1 MRIRIVEVGRV
12 CRRCL
17 AAVVAGQPP
26 SEVPAFISTWQRD
39 YDYLY
44 VVGRHVANPL
54 PDLLEELDRSARFVL
69 YKIRRTR

>member
-1 MRIRIVEVGRV
+1 V

-69 YKIRRTR
+69 YKVRRTR